1 MSVKI
6 NVVTLLTHP
15 KRRASVQ
22 SRGRVKLRGCSE
34 GTRDLVGLLPHQQC
48 EQPRGLTSANICLR
62 AASS

>member
-22 SRGRVKLRGCSE
+22 SKGLSKGKGGCTE
-34 GTRDLVGLLPHQQC
+34 GTRDLVGLLPQQQC
-48 EQPRGLTSANICLR
+48 EG
-62 AASS
+62 

>member
-22 SRGRVKLRGCSE
+22 SKGQSKGKGE
-34 GTRDLVGLLPHQQC
+34 GGAQKVPATW
-48 EQPRGLTSANICLR
+48 
-62 AASS
+62 

>member
-22 SRGRVKLRGCSE
+22 SRGRVKVKGYTE
-34 GTRDLVGLLPHQQC
+34 GTRDLVGLLPQQQC
-48 EQPRGLTSANICLR
+48 EV
-62 AASS
+62 

>member
-22 SRGRVKLRGCSE
+22 SKGQSKGKGGGRCTE
-34 GTRDLVGLLPHQQC
+34 GTRDLVGLLPQQQC
-48 EQPRGLTSANICLR
+48 EG
-62 AASS
+62 